1 MKTPNTHIQK
11 LSQISQTSPKL
22 SPSKKL
28 KPRIISFKISLSLKR
43 TPISFSFFFFN
54 FLIQCNSP
62 SLLGSPSNDFTIYQE
77 TSPYIGRVGSYI
89 SFKEAIVRKIT
100 CFIHYNAPAQYQ
112 KKNKRSDFLRATHVT
127 PPSYPTPLY
136 HTLCKISLPLGQV
149 PCFFYLTLKH
159 NCRHIH
165 IHTPLSLTL
174 SLVLILH
181 HLHHLFT
188 ARSPGNSLGISNTS
202 SSLLFKIKFLIFL
215 VGLYTFARGIRYLSF
230 DNNTHVIYE
239 LWK

>member
-1 MKTPNTHIQK
+1 MQK

-100 CFIHYNAPAQYQ
+100 CFIHYNTPAQYQ
-112 KKNKRSDFLRATHVT
+112 NKKKRSDFLRATHVT
-127 PPSYPTPLY
+127 PPSYPTPSTTHCAKYLY
-136 HTLCKISLPLGQV
+136 LLAKCLVSFILLSNTIANTFTYTL
-149 PCFFYLTLKH
+149 
-159 NCRHIH
+159 
-165 IHTPLSLTL
+165 LSL
-174 SLVLILH
+174 
-181 HLHHLFT
+181 
-188 ARSPGNSLGISNTS
+188 SPSHWCS
-202 SSLLFKIKFLIFL
+202 SSTISTIFHDKITRKLFRNL
-215 VGLYTFARGIRYLSF
+215 
-230 DNNTHVIYE
+230 
-239 LWK
+239 

>member
-1 MKTPNTHIQK
+1 MQK

-22 SPSKKL
+22 SLSQKL
-28 KPRIISFKISLSLKR
+28 KPLTISFKISLSLSLSLPLSLSLKC

-100 CFIHYNAPAQYQ
+100 CFIHYNALAQYQ

-188 ARSPGNSLGISNTS
+188 TRSPGNSLGISNTS
-202 SSLLFKIKFLIFL
+202 SSLLFKVKFLIFL
-215 VGLYTFARGIRYLSF
+215 VAI
-230 DNNTHVIYE
+230 VI
-239 LWK
+239 

>member
-1 MKTPNTHIQK
+1 MQK

-100 CFIHYNAPAQYQ
+100 CFIHYNALAQYQ
-112 KKNKRSDFLRATHVT
+112 KKIKDQIFWEPHMWPHLA
-127 PPSYPTPLY
+127 TPLPSTTHY
-136 HTLCKISLPLGQV
+136 AK
-149 PCFFYLTLKH
+149 YLYLLAKCLVSFILLSNTIA
-159 NCRHIH
+159 N
-165 IHTPLSLTL
+165 TFTYTFLSL
-174 SLVLILH
+174 
-181 HLHHLFT
+181 
-188 ARSPGNSLGISNTS
+188 SPSHWCS
-202 SSLLFKIKFLIFL
+202 SSTISTIFSRQDHQETL
-215 VGLYTFARGIRYLSF
+215 
-230 DNNTHVIYE
+230 
-239 LWK
+239 